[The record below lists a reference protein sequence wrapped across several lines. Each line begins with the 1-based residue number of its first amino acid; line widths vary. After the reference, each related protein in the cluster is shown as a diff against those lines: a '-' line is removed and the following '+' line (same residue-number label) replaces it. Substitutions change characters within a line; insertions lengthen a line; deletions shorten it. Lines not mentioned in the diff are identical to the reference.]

1 MKKVFVFLV
10 ALTSSA
16 FAQEAEEDGLCAEH
30 VYDPP
35 AVAWRESGID
45 APRAACR
52 HADLALTLG
61 GRLVYDPDDFYGTGG
76 AGVTFGARFVDGEH
90 LEWGFALRV
99 LDATTVQN
107 AVLTV
112 DELGYGPLQAHLGYG
127 TLGRAF
133 GVPRRSFH
141 YVRAE
146 LPFTRSRLDGSS
158 GALQLGHA
166 STWLLTPRL
175 QFHGHAAL
183 LGWYASSTS
192 GRDGRAS
199 LTASADVG
207 WLAAGWLTVFAGG
220 DAQLG
225 WYGWTSPVLAARAG
239 AHWRIKG
246 LWRADLAAGRPL
258 LGDERA
264 DLHLTL
270 GVRRDLD

>member
-1 MKKVFVFLV
+1 MRWWLV
-10 ALTSSA
+10 LVSICMSSA
-16 FAQEAEEDGLCAEH
+16 ATADDDDGLCADH
-30 VYDPP
+30 IYDPP
-35 AVAWRESGID
+35 AVPWRESGVD

-52 HADLALTLG
+52 HADLGLTLL
-61 GRLVYDPDDFYGTGG
+61 GRMVLDPDDFYGTLGGG
-76 AGVTFGARFVDGEH
+76 ATLSVRLIDGDH
-90 LEWGFALRV
+90 LEWGFALRA
-99 LDATTVQN
+99 LEATFVQN
-107 AVLTV
+107 AVLKV
-112 DELGYGPLQAHLGYG
+112 DELGYGPVQAHLGYA

-166 STWLLTPRL
+166 STWLLTSRL

-192 GRDGRAS
+192 GRDTRAS
-199 LTASADVG
+199 LTAAADVG
-207 WLAAGWLTVFAGG
+207 WLATGWLTVFAGG

-225 WYGWTSPVLAARAG
+225 WYGWTEPVLAARAG

-258 LGDERA
+258 LGAERA
-264 DLHLTL
+264 DLHVTL